1 MRVASALIALALA
14 GCTQHSIRQPDL
26 GPLAASCSQECKTT
40 CLPDAWPQWTG
51 DPSAPETWDALA
63 EQVISNMKTI
73 ARTCEAARASCVK
86 CMQGL
91 EDVGV
96 VCGITRECRQ

>member
-1 MRVASALIALALA
+1 MRAVAALIALALA
-14 GCTQHSIRQPDL
+14 GCTQHSIRPPDL

-40 CLPDAWPQWTG
+40 CLPETWPQWTG
-51 DPSAPETWDALA
+51 DPNAPETWDALA

-73 ARTCEAARASCVK
+73 ARTCDTARASCVK

-96 VCGITRECRQ
+96 VCGITRECR